1 MPVIT
6 GVLERH
12 GRAKGRAK
20 VLVDGEFWAELDL
33 GVVAERGLREGL
45 VLSHEELAEARVA
58 GEKPLAMNRALN
70 LLSYRARAKGELR
83 ERLLR
88 AGYAGGTVG
97 EVVERLEELGYLDD
111 EGFARELVR
120 SGVRK
125 RYGSRRVFADL
136 RRAGVDE
143 GIAREAVEEEFAG
156 RSEYETAL
164 KIARRRYNTSKDSDA
179 QARRVYGFL
188 RRRGYPAGVC
198 AEVAREYR
206 QETGE

>member
-1 MPVIT
+1 V
-6 GVLERH
+6 
-12 GRAKGRAK
+12 
-20 VLVDGEFWAELDL
+20 
-33 GVVAERGLREGL
+33 
-45 VLSHEELAEARVA
+45 S
-58 GEKPLAMNRALN
+58 
-70 LLSYRARAKGELR
+70 
-83 ERLLR
+83 
-88 AGYAGGTVG
+88 

-164 KIARRRYNTSKDSDA
+164 KIARRRYNTSEDSDA